1 MQLARMV
8 SICIALIVTL
18 VAAPDRAQAQTAAQ
32 PRYALVIGVS
42 AYEGRYALANAS
54 RDAALVASRLS
65 AAGFDGANLKLL
77 TDPTKGQMRDALD
90 ALYLKAQASPNALV
104 VIYYAG
110 HAVQYDGI
118 NYLVPKG
125 ADLLGR
131 EVTPG
136 DYDDQGFNAQLF
148 MSKFARTRV
157 GHLLVILDACRDN
170 PFGGNPGLAEITGAQ
185 TGPEWMVAFSAMAG
199 QTASDGAGQNSP
211 YTAALAHELAASDI
225 TLTQVF
231 ERVQARF
238 AADPALARQRPYAKG
253 SLNVVLRSAPVATSL
268 TSLGAAITSAGGAS
282 RGGGGAPQMEVAR
295 LIGADRI
302 GGGEDGRK
310 LLGDALKLR
319 PLSAIR
325 ADAEKGDAFALYL
338 LALAHWDG
346 VGGAAKDVELSA
358 ALLRRSVARGS
369 GRAAGALGFYLC
381 CDAAGPKNEGEAVEW
396 FRVGS
401 WLKFGGATRNLGIS
415 YRDGTGVK
423 KDLAEAVRLL
433 ELSASQGSTRAWS
446 DIGWLYNNNEHGL
459 RDKVK
464 ARGYFQK
471 AVDGGDLSGFMPLA
485 TGYWYGITAD
495 GSDKDPRKA
504 LEILVRG
511 GTAGCGE
518 CWYNAGLLFGSGD
531 LGAVDEALAYN
542 AFMKGAELGD
552 PSAMLEA
559 ARKLGGG
566 KGIAKNPV
574 AAFALYERAATAG
587 SVEAK
592 GSVGLMLARGEGVTR
607 DPARAAAI
615 LREILARDVSADPKL
630 RHAIYQPNYWGYAR
644 DLGLLLEQQLVP
656 PRSATEL
663 VELRKRYGAR
673 DGSMKRFTV
682 PIDCA
687 GIKSPFHVYVVNWDR
702 PNDETAVDPQ
712 AEWLQQERG
721 CTVPAD
727 VIDSFRKLKKIAREN
742 NVSFVDLTVY
752 ALGAAQQEQA
762 AKPQQPAKQAPQP
775 AAPKPQPNKPVAPV
789 DPTKAKPPI
798 GA

>member
-1 MQLARMV
+1 MQLARTLWL
-8 SICIALIVTL
+8 IIALIVSL
-18 VAAPDRAQAQTAAQ
+18 AVAADRAQAQAPTQ

-42 AYEGRYALANAS
+42 AYEGRYALANAG

-65 AAGFDGANLKLL
+65 NSGFDAANLKLL
-77 TDPTKGQMRDALD
+77 TDPTKGQIRDALD
-90 ALYLKAQASPNALV
+90 ALYLKAQASPNALI

-110 HAVQYDGI
+110 HAVQYEGI

-148 MSKFARTRV
+148 LSKFARTRV

-170 PFGGNPGLAEITGAQ
+170 PFGGSPGLAEITGAQ

-199 QTASDGAGQNSP
+199 QTASDGTGQNSP
-211 YTAALAHELAASDI
+211 YTAALAHELAAPDI

-253 SLNVVLRSAPVATSL
+253 SLNVVLRTAPSGTDLASL
-268 TSLGAAITSAGGAS
+268 KGAITSAGGAM
-282 RGGGGAPQMEVAR
+282 RGGGGSAQMEVAR

-310 LLGDALKLR
+310 LLNDALKLR

-346 VGGAAKDVELSA
+346 VGGASKDVQLSA

-369 GRAAGALGFYLC
+369 GRAASSLGVYLC
-381 CDAAGPKNEGEAVEW
+381 CDAAGPKNDAEAVEW

-401 WLKFGGATRNLGIS
+401 WLKFAGATRNLGIS
-415 YRDGTGVK
+415 YRDGSGVK
-423 KDLAEAVRLL
+423 KDLAEAIRLL
-433 ELSASQGSTRAWS
+433 ELAGNQGDTRAWS
-446 DIGWLYNNNEHGL
+446 NIGWLYNNNDHGL

-471 AVDGGDLSGFMPLA
+471 AVDSGDLSAVIPLA
-485 TGYWYGITAD
+485 NGYWHGIAQD
-495 GSDKDPRKA
+495 GKDKEPRKA
-504 LEILVRG
+504 LEILVGG

-518 CWYNAGLLFGSGD
+518 CWYNAGQLFGSGD

-552 PSAMLEA
+552 ANAMLEA
-559 ARKLGGG
+559 ARKLGSG
-566 KGIAKNPV
+566 KGVAKNPV
-574 AAFALYERAATAG
+574 AAFAMYERAAAAG

-607 DPARAAAI
+607 NPVRGAAI
-615 LREILARDVSADPKL
+615 LREVLARDLSADPKV
-630 RHAIYQPNYWGYAR
+630 RHAVYQPNYWGYAR
-644 DLGLLLEQQLVP
+644 DLGILLDQKLVP
-656 PRSATEL
+656 ERSATEL
-663 VELRKRYGAR
+663 AELRKRYGPF

-687 GIKSPFHVYVVNWDR
+687 GIKSPFHVYVLNWDR
-702 PNDETAVDPQ
+702 PNDETPVDPQ

-721 CTVPAD
+721 CSVPAD
-727 VIDSFRKLKKIAREN
+727 VLDAFRKLKKIAREN
-742 NVSFVDLTVY
+742 NVSFIDLTVY

-762 AKPQQPAKQAPQP
+762 TQPQQSTKPEAKPQPKKPAESVPPAKR
-775 AAPKPQPNKPVAPV
+775 
-789 DPTKAKPPI
+789 KPPET
-798 GA
+798 